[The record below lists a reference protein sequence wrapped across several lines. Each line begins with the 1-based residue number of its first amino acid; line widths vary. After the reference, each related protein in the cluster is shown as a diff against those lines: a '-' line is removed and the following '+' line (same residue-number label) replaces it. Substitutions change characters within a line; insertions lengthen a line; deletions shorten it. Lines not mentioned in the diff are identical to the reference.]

1 MLKNCL
7 KCSHANPDA
16 TGDDLEACP
25 NCGAIYSRVEAA
37 WATRPVRPAHPE
49 LQQSLSPQPV
59 EESIDEFAIRLRG
72 SSLYPTFRGLVGLIH
87 FALLVLAVLALLGG
101 LVGAWSGSGMARMG
115 MLFAG
120 VFMGLLFLIFAKLT
134 REMSLMLADLADAAV
149 RIASRV
155 RP

>member
-7 KCSHANPDA
+7 KCGHANPDA
-16 TGDDLEACP
+16 TGDDLDACP

-37 WATRPVRPAHPE
+37 WATRPVRPVRSE
-49 LQQSLSPQPV
+49 SQQHLSPQPDD
-59 EESIDEFAIRLRG
+59 ESVDEFALRLRG
-72 SSLYPTFRGLVGLIH
+72 DSLYPTFRGLVGLIH
-87 FALLVLAVLALLGG
+87 FALMVLAGLALLGG
-101 LVGAWSGSGMARMG
+101 VVGAWSGSGMSRVG

-120 VFMGLLFLIFAKLT
+120 VFMGLLFLIVAKLT